1 VFRKAIVRVPGSNFS
16 QGLST
21 GIFGVPILSIALEQ
35 HRSYCE
41 ALKDC
46 GLSLVTLPPDLDYPD
61 STFVEDTAVLVRDFA
76 IFLRPGAISR
86 RGEVEQ
92 VRPIV
97 HSFFEQIEEIVAPGT
112 LDGGDI
118 CEADNH
124 FFIGISERT
133 NVDGAKQ
140 FRDIVG
146 HLGYTSDLIDIRGV
160 PGLLHLKSGLAYLGD
175 GNLVAIDSLNR
186 IVDHSSYRKIPVG
199 SEENYAANC
208 VRVNDKVLFPKG
220 FPKLSDLLENLGYSL
235 VHLDMSEFQKMDGGL
250 SCLSLR
256 F

>member
-140 FRDIVG
+140 F
-146 HLGYTSDLIDIRGV
+146 V